1 VRIGPPKAAPLTNK
15 KEITGVEQAI
25 RLHGAVVNVLVDGF
39 EKAFSN
45 PSRLKRKMYF
55 FCRQRCFFS

>member
-45 PSRLKRKMYF
+45 PSTLKRKNVF

>member
-1 VRIGPPKAAPLTNK
+1 VRIGPSKAAPLTNK

-39 EKAFSN
+39 EKAF
-45 PSRLKRKMYF
+45 
-55 FCRQRCFFS
+55 

>member
-1 VRIGPPKAAPLTNK
+1 MVRIGRAKGGPVTKK

-39 EKAFSN
+39 EKAF
-45 PSRLKRKMYF
+45 
-55 FCRQRCFFS
+55 